1 MKQINLMEYLTNV
14 KISETSNKQRTI
26 ENFDG
31 SLIQN
36 QELTNIVKR
45 DICNTYLIPL
55 LVEYFSDKIPL
66 FSKFIQA
73 INDDKLYN
81 ELNKEQYGIF
91 KLEKSTI
98 FIYQTCL
105 NFVDEYYDLILS
117 PKFSEETKKELIINS
132 FIYSNFES
140 NLLKVNKGI
149 EEFDNGCYISI
160 NLHEICKD
168 L

>member
-26 ENFDG
+26 ENIDG

-55 LVEYFSDKIPL
+55 LVEHFSDKIPL

-81 ELNKEQYGIF
+81 ELNKEEYGIF

-98 FIYQTCL
+98 FILSAFL
-105 NFVDEYYDLILS
+105 NTNTYADIKIANKHITNIDIYNIFLFLLILW
-117 PKFSEETKKELIINS
+117 
-132 FIYSNFES
+132 
-140 NLLKVNKGI
+140 G
-149 EEFDNGCYISI
+149 
-160 NLHEICKD
+160 
-168 L
+168 

>member
-1 MKQINLMEYLTNV
+1 MKQINLMEHLTNV
-14 KISETSNKQRTI
+14 KNSESSNKQRTI
-26 ENFDG
+26 ENIDG

-45 DICNTYLIPL
+45 DICHTYLIPL
-55 LVEYFSDKIPL
+55 LVEYYSDKIPL
-66 FSKFIQA
+66 FSKFIDA
-73 INDDKLYN
+73 IKDDKLYN
-81 ELNKEQYGIF
+81 QLNKNEYGIF

-117 PKFSEETKKELIINS
+117 PKFTEETKKELIINS
-132 FIYSNFES
+132 FVYSDFEN
-140 NLLKVNKGI
+140 NLLKANHGI
-149 EEFDNGCYISI
+149 EEFENGCYVSI

-168 L
+168 